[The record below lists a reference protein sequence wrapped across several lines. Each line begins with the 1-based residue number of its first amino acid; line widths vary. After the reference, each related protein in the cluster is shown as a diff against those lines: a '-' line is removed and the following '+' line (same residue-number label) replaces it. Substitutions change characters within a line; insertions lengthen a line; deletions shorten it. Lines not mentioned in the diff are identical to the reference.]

1 MNPMIR
7 TIIIDDE
14 ARGINSLRKMIEMH
28 CPDLQ
33 IVAECQDAKQALESI
48 KMQNP
53 QLIFL
58 DIAMPGK
65 SGLDMLNELKE
76 IWFEIIFVSA
86 HSQYSIRAFK
96 FSAVDYLLKPV
107 DETLLIQA
115 VQRAATRIESHAVS
129 GNIDALFYNL
139 QKIHKPADM
148 KLCITSLKG
157 FQVIQLSDILYC
169 EGVSSYTIFHM
180 MNGRQFTASRS
191 IVDYELLLED
201 NFFCRIHKSYIINL
215 THVLE
220 YKKGEGG
227 VVRLTNGKEVE
238 VSRRKKEIFLA
249 RIKDLFKM

>member
-1 MNPMIR
+1 MIR

-14 ARGINSLRKMIEMH
+14 PRGINSLKKMIEVN
-28 CPDLQ
+28 CPELQ
-33 IVAECQDAKQALESI
+33 IVAECQDAIQALESI
-48 KMQNP
+48 KLQDP

-65 SGLDMLNELKE
+65 SGLDILNELKE

-115 VQRAATRIESHAVS
+115 VHRAATRIESHAVS

-180 MNGRQFTASRS
+180 MNGQQFTASRS

-227 VVRLTNGKEVE
+227 FVRLTNGKEVE

>member
-1 MNPMIR
+1 
-7 TIIIDDE
+7 
-14 ARGINSLRKMIEMH
+14 MIELH

-48 KMQNP
+48 KLLNP

-76 IWFEIIFVSA
+76 IWFEIIFVTA
-86 HSQYSIRAFK
+86 HSQYSIRAFH

-107 DETLLIQA
+107 DETLLIHA
-115 VQRAATRIESHAVS
+115 VQRATARIGAHAGS

-139 QKIHKPADM
+139 QKIHKPEDM
-148 KLCITSLKG
+148 KLCISTLKG
-157 FQVIQLSDILYC
+157 FQVFRLSDILYL
-169 EGVSSYTIFHM
+169 EAVSSYTIFHM
-180 MNGRQFTASRS
+180 VNGHQITTSRS
-191 IVDYELLLED
+191 IIDYELMLED
-201 NFFCRIHKSYIINL
+201 NLFCRIHKSYIINL

-238 VSRRKKEIFLA
+238 VSRRRKEIFLV

>member
-1 MNPMIR
+1 MVR

-14 ARGINSLRKMIEMH
+14 SGGINSLKKMIQIH
-28 CPDLQ
+28 CPELS
-33 IVAECQDAKQALESI
+33 IIAECRDAKQALECI
-48 KMQNP
+48 KMQRP

-65 SGLDMLNELKE
+65 SGLDMLNELQE

-86 HSQYSIRAFK
+86 HSQYSIKAFQ

-107 DETLLIQA
+107 DESLLIHA
-115 VQRAATRIESHAVS
+115 VIRAVTRIGRHGSF

-148 KLCITSLKG
+148 KLCISSLKG

-169 EGVSSYTIFHM
+169 EAVSSYTIFHLL
-180 MNGRQFTASRS
+180 NGQQITASRS
-191 IVDYELLLED
+191 IIEYELMLED
-201 NFFCRIHKSYIINL
+201 NLFCRVHKSYIINL
-215 THVLE
+215 THVIE
-220 YKKGEGG
+220 YRKGEGG
-227 VVRLTNGKEVE
+227 TVLLSNSKEVE

-249 RIKDLFKM
+249 RIKELFRM

>member
-1 MNPMIR
+1 
-7 TIIIDDE
+7 
-14 ARGINSLRKMIEMH
+14 MIEVN
-28 CPDLQ
+28 CPELK

-48 KMQNP
+48 KLQNP

-86 HSQYSIRAFK
+86 HSQYSIKAFQ

-107 DETLLIQA
+107 DETLLVHA
-115 VQRAATRIESHAVS
+115 VQRAVNRIGTHAVS

-139 QKIHKPADM
+139 QKIHKPTDM
-148 KLCITSLKG
+148 KLCISSVKG

-169 EGVSSYTIFHM
+169 EAVSSYTIFHM
-180 MNGRQFTASRS
+180 MNGQRITASKS
-191 IVDYELLLED
+191 IIEYELMLED
-201 NFFCRIHKSYIINL
+201 NFFCRIHKSFIINL
-215 THVLE
+215 SHVME

-227 VVRLTNGKEVE
+227 TVRLINGIEVE
-238 VSRRKKEIFLA
+238 ISRRKKDIFLA
-249 RIKDLFKM
+249 RIKEMFKM